1 MMLTIR
7 QNATSLL
14 LFLEWGRHFRRGI
27 TQNNSGENF
36 TLRMVNDW
44 IRRGQAKSNKKKI
57 QVGLYNIFFIHKVY
71 CKNTCNVIILKHGHC
86 TKLINRYH

>member
-44 IRRGQAKSNKKKI
+44 IRRGQADSNQKKKFKYI
-57 QVGLYNIFFIHKVY
+57 KIISIL
-71 CKNTCNVIILKHGHC
+71 KNTFVRIRLFLYGD
-86 TKLINRYH
+86 